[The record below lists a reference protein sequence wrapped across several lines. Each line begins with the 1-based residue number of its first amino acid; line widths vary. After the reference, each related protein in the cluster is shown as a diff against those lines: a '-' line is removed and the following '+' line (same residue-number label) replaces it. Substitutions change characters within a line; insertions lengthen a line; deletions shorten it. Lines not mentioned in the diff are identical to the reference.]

1 MSAGENGVLG
11 DRRGQNLARKV
22 DAEVRRRLQ
31 RELEMLASLP
41 EFRLY
46 IGRLV
51 QRCGL
56 KDDLNTSNGSEIQ
69 RFAGRRSIAVEV
81 LAEMENV
88 VPGFELQ
95 MMTERF
101 RYQSEIEERNRNT
114 PQENDDG

>member
-1 MSAGENGVLG
+1 MSEGTLG

-31 RELEMLASLP
+31 REMEMLASLP

-46 IGRLV
+46 IGRLL

-56 KDDLNTSNGSEIQ
+56 TDDLATSNGSEVQ
-69 RFAGRRSIAVEV
+69 RFLGRRSIAVEV
-81 LAEMENV
+81 LAELEGVM
-88 VPGFELQ
+88 PGFHVQVLTDRLKYQ
-95 MMTERF
+95 M
-101 RYQSEIEERNRNT
+101 EIEEKNRNT